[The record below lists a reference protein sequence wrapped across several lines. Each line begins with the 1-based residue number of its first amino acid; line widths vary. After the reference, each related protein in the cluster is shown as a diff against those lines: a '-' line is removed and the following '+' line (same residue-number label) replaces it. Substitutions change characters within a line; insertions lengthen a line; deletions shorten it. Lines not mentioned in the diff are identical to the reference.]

1 MRKRLRRE
9 KLERAALVFLAV
21 CLFPLFLGFADGS
34 QEFLRLHV
42 LANSDSFEDQ
52 MLKLQARDAVL
63 AEMNVLLS
71 GQKDL
76 EKVVEIIKGSE
87 DELVQKAS
95 EAIEYKYPVK
105 IELGREDYPER
116 SYGNLILP
124 SGEYLSLKVIIG
136 EGSGQNWWC
145 VLFPLLCSIEA
156 GENAI
161 EVVDGEGGPPVKF
174 RFKLAQNEMKKPPSL
189 DAVLAFLQQFRLWPW
204 S

>member
-1 MRKRLRRE
+1 M
-9 KLERAALVFLAV
+9 
-21 CLFPLFLGFADGS
+21 
-34 QEFLRLHV
+34 HV

-95 EAIEYKYPVK
+95 EAIGYKYPVK

-124 SGEYLSLKVIIG
+124 SGEYL
-136 EGSGQNWWC
+136 
-145 VLFPLLCSIEA
+145 
-156 GENAI
+156 
-161 EVVDGEGGPPVKF
+161 
-174 RFKLAQNEMKKPPSL
+174 
-189 DAVLAFLQQFRLWPW
+189 RLR
-204 S
+204 